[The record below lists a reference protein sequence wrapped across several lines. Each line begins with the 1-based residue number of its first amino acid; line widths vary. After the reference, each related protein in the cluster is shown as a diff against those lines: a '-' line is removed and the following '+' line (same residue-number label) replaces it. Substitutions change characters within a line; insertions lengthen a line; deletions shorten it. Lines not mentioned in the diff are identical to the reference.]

1 MKVGII
7 AAGAM
12 GKKHLESWRALGV
25 PVAGVY
31 ARNIEKARAL
41 AAPYNVAAYD
51 SIASL
56 LAEVEV
62 ADICL
67 PTFLHQEV
75 VEQAAQAGCQIVCEK
90 PLALD
95 LAGGEAIFQA
105 CDAANVRFFLAM
117 VVRFFPPYRAAW
129 EAVRSGSLGTIE
141 EIALKRIVNTPL
153 VDKPWFG
160 DKTLS
165 GGVILDLMI
174 HDIDYALW
182 IGGPAVKVEAK
193 LEQNGLSESAYLTL
207 EHAGGATSRIEGGW
221 LESATG
227 LETAIHLAGSS
238 GRIDIAPG
246 VPFPF
251 PNLPAKDPYVEQLRH
266 FQTSLENNTPFEV
279 TQQETLHALR
289 VALAA
294 QESSRQGRPV
304 TLTSDS
310 ASVRG

>member
-1 MKVGII
+1 MSSEMKVGIFG
-7 AAGAM
+7 AGAM
-12 GKKHLESWRALGV
+12 GKKHIESWRALGI

-31 ARNIEKARAL
+31 ARKLDQAKAL
-41 AAPYNVAAYD
+41 AKPYD
-51 SIASL
+51 SVSSL
-56 LAEVEV
+56 LDEVEI

-75 VEQAAQAGCQIVCEK
+75 VEEAAQAGCQIVCEK
-90 PLALD
+90 PLALHP
-95 LAGGEAIFQA
+95 AGGEAIFKA

-129 EAVRSGSLGTIE
+129 ETVRSGALGTIE

-160 DKTLS
+160 DESLS

-182 IGGPAVKVEAK
+182 IAGPAVKVHAT
-193 LEQNGLSESAYLTL
+193 LARDARNQSAHLTL

-227 LETAIHLAGSS
+227 LQTAIHLTGSS
-238 GRIDIAPG
+238 GTLDVAPDLPL
-246 VPFPF
+246 PFS
-251 PNLPAKDPYVEQLRH
+251 NLPNKDPYVEQLRH
-266 FQTSLENNTPFEV
+266 FQTSLASGAPFEV
-279 TQQETLHALR
+279 TRQEALHAQR
-289 VALAA
+289 VAAAA
-294 QESSRQGRPV
+294 QESSRQGAPV
-304 TLTSDS
+304 
-310 ASVRG
+310 AVAP

>member
-1 MKVGII
+1 MRVGII

-31 ARNIEKARAL
+31 ARSLEKARAL

-56 LAEVEV
+56 LADVEI

-95 LAGGEAIFQA
+95 SAGGEAIFRA
-105 CDAANVRFFLAM
+105 CDAANIRFFLAM

-129 EAVRSGSLGTIE
+129 EAVHSGALGTIA
-141 EIALKRIVNTPL
+141 EISLKRNVNTPL

-160 DKTLS
+160 DEALS
-165 GGVILDLMI
+165 GGVILDLLI

-182 IGGPAVKVEAK
+182 LAGPAVKVDAK
-193 LEQNGLSESAYLTL
+193 VERNGLSHSANLTL
-207 EHAGGATSRIEGGW
+207 EHAGGATSKIEGGW

-227 LETAIHLAGSS
+227 LDTAIHLAGFSA
-238 GRIDIAPG
+238 RIDIASGLPN
-246 VPFPF
+246 PF

-279 TQQETLHALR
+279 TRQEVLHALR
-289 VALAA
+289 VATAA
-294 QESSRQGRPV
+294 QESSRLGQPV
-304 TLTSDS
+304 TISSDP
-310 ASVRG
+310 VRA

>member
-1 MKVGII
+1 MRVGIF

-31 ARNIEKARAL
+31 ARDIEKARAL

-51 SIASL
+51 SISSL
-56 LAEVEV
+56 LAEVEI

-75 VEQAAQAGCQIVCEK
+75 VEPAAQAGCQIVCEK

-95 LAGGEAIFQA
+95 PAGGEAIFRA
-105 CDAANVRFFLAM
+105 CDGANVRFFLAM

-129 EAVRSGSLGTIE
+129 EAVRGGALGTIE

-160 DKTLS
+160 DEALS
-165 GGVILDLMI
+165 GGVILDLLI

-182 IGGPAVKVEAK
+182 LAGPAVKVHAR
-193 LEQNGLSESAYLTL
+193 LERKGLSHSAYLIL

-227 LETAIHLAGSS
+227 LDTAIHLAGSS
-238 GRIDIAPG
+238 ARIDIAAG
-246 VPFPF
+246 LPFPF

-266 FQTSLENNTPFEV
+266 FQTALENNTPFEV
-279 TQQETLHALR
+279 TRQEALHALR
-289 VALAA
+289 VATAA
-294 QESSRQGRPV
+294 QESSREGRPV
-304 TLTSDS
+304 TLASDPNP
-310 ASVRG
+310 VRG